1 MKTIVS
7 IALAYLS
14 GFGFW
19 LVSRGLDAENPS
31 LNGII
36 YGGIYAVVAVLY
48 EILEEVKKK
57 KQ

>member
-1 MKTIVS
+1 MKITTS
-7 IALAYLS
+7 IILAFLS

-19 LVSRGLDAENPS
+19 LVSRGLEAENPS

-36 YGGIYAVVAVLY
+36 YGGIYAVVTVLY